1 VDSQR
6 KQGRRARERSETP
19 VVGLVGY
26 TNAGKST
33 LINALT
39 GAGVYAADQLFATL
53 DPTLRRLELGP
64 MGGVLLADTVGFVR
78 DLPHE
83 LVAAFKSTLQETV
96 EADLLLHVI
105 DSSDERMEETIEEV
119 ERVIE
124 EIGASD
130 VPRIRV
136 LNKIDRLDDPQPMIR
151 RNEQGQIAEIA
162 VSAHTGLG
170 LGLLADC
177 LRERFFGQMLT
188 REFHLS
194 SRQGDIRARLYR
206 NCTVLRDQTDESG
219 GWLMK
224 VEGSREN
231 LRFLDAG
238 LADAVGDAT

>member
-1 VDSQR
+1 
-6 KQGRRARERSETP
+6 
-19 VVGLVGY
+19 
-26 TNAGKST
+26 
-33 LINALT
+33 
-39 GAGVYAADQLFATL
+39 
-53 DPTLRRLELGP
+53 
-64 MGGVLLADTVGFVR
+64 
-78 DLPHE
+78 
-83 LVAAFKSTLQETV
+83 
-96 EADLLLHVI
+96 
-105 DSSDERMEETIEEV
+105 
-119 ERVIE
+119 
-124 EIGASD
+124 
-130 VPRIRV
+130 

-194 SRQGDIRARLYR
+194 SGQGDIRARLYR

-238 LADAVGDAT
+238 LVNVVGDAT